1 MKAILVI
8 DIDDDVRN
16 YGVTVYH
23 YPSRR
28 FVCSM
33 DANLKPLPQ
42 KIDIL
47 EQSEKDFDSYPDGE
61 YLADKLVES
70 QGYKRRGCCADVYHG
85 WNACLDEITGETE

>member
-8 DIDDDVRN
+8 DIDDDIRN

-28 FVCSM
+28 FVHSM

-42 KIDIL
+42 KMRADGNDI
-47 EQSEKDFDSYPDGE
+47 EEDSYWT
-61 YLADKLVES
+61 
-70 QGYKRRGCCADVYHG
+70 G
-85 WNACLDEITGETE
+85 WNDCLDEITGETE